1 MSAAARRKGEKEL
14 SRGWKVGLCSP
25 DWEMELLGLGSQNLG
40 VDLVAAEV
48 GPASLKRNDP
58 KKIILKKAKEAI
70 KNIYYVFL
78 DYFL

>member
-48 GPASLKRNDP
+48 GPASLKRNAT